1 MEKKIDIFINN
12 CKEGHFLCPM
22 CSANL
27 QLHNKSLICENKHT
41 FDINKK
47 GYVKLLRKFKPYNE
61 EIYTQELFLARQN
74 IINLGFY
81 NEMHEVIAK
90 IINSTFKSGVNVI
103 EIGSGEGSHSK
114 FIKNKIKTKSY
125 YLTDLSTN
133 AIQIASDLVC
143 NDFVPIV
150 CDAYN
155 LPFNKIFDV
164 AIDILS
170 PYSYEQIYKVLKEEG
185 VFIKV
190 IPTQNYLKEIRELND
205 LKDYANESDVAN
217 NYKQHFEII
226 QEHLIEKTFSINS
239 EVSQLFLK
247 MTPLTNKVREKRLND
262 KITISLKVIV
272 GRKKND
278 IIKTCKIL

>member
-1 MEKKIDIFINN
+1 
-12 CKEGHFLCPM
+12 M

-27 QLHNKSLICENKHT
+27 QLNNKSLICDKNHT

-47 GYVKLLRKFKPYNE
+47 GYIKLLKKFKPYNE
-61 EIYTQELFLARQN
+61 EIYTQELFRARQN

-170 PYSYEQIYKVLKEEG
+170 PYSYEQIYKVLKDEG
-185 VFIKV
+185 IFIKV
-190 IPTQNYLKEIRELND
+190 VPTQNYLKEIRELNF
-205 LKDYANESDVAN
+205 LKDYENESDVIN
-217 NYKQHFEII
+217 NFKQHFEII
-226 QEHLIEKTFSINS
+226 EEHLVEKIFSINS
-239 EVSQLFLK
+239 EVAQLFLK
-247 MTPLTNKVREKRLND
+247 MTPLTNKVKEKKLND

-272 GRKKND
+272 GRKKDD